1 MDEDYIRFQVP
12 WYRQTNR
19 TSAAFETALCKRQS
33 GTLSPSK
40 RTFVK
45 IRKSNSPRTAK
56 RTWGAGNRL
65 FNTLRKFQRVAS
77 PIPNVNNPYC
87 R

>member
-33 GTLSPSK
+33 GTLQASK
-40 RTFVK
+40 RHFVTVETYFRQNQK
-45 IRKSNSPRTAK
+45 KQLPPHCKENVGSRKS
-56 RTWGAGNRL
+56 
-65 FNTLRKFQRVAS
+65 V
-77 PIPNVNNPYC
+77 I
-87 R
+87 